1 MKTFEIFS
9 ENKKS
14 GKNGRRKFKVIL
26 YKIQSNDCIDEANGV
41 GKEYNLNGITWI
53 EEYCQQAIESIKGMF
68 LRAEFLDEGR
78 TELCGHG
85 MTDIIDG
92 VPIFENAT
100 AIGVFTDGYIDE
112 ITDENGEK
120 IKVCI
125 GVGEIDSSCYH
136 NFCEKLDEDIANGI
150 YPQGSV
156 EIMKLPDA
164 ESIEY
169 KYGYKDKG
177 RIPTKFIHSGYALLG
192 VKPSDSTAKLL
203 ELNEHKEEIETM
215 TESEVKT
222 LIEQTVSA
230 YTNQVAE
237 INQCKA
243 DCEAKIAELNQTVET
258 ITNEKNELV
267 ASSEQIQKALDELR
281 EEYKELD
288 KKYQELWNE
297 REVLEKALGEAKAK
311 ERLGELNSAI
321 AEYSDEERAYA
332 QAEIDAFNA
341 DPVASEINTVV
352 DKILIG
358 IGKKAREQAVANAV
372 VAEQNSV
379 NPGAEDIFSAIETA
393 PVIEDTNIF

>member
-1 MKTFEIFS
+1 
-9 ENKKS
+9 
-14 GKNGRRKFKVIL
+14 
-26 YKIQSNDCIDEANGV
+26 
-41 GKEYNLNGITWI
+41 
-53 EEYCQQAIESIKGMF
+53 
-68 LRAEFLDEGR
+68 
-78 TELCGHG
+78 
-85 MTDIIDG
+85 
-92 VPIFENAT
+92 
-100 AIGVFTDGYIDE
+100 
-112 ITDENGEK
+112 
-120 IKVCI
+120 
-125 GVGEIDSSCYH
+125 
-136 NFCEKLDEDIANGI
+136 
-150 YPQGSV
+150 
-156 EIMKLPDA
+156 
-164 ESIEY
+164 
-169 KYGYKDKG
+169 
-177 RIPTKFIHSGYALLG
+177 
-192 VKPSDSTAKLL
+192 
-203 ELNEHKEEIETM
+203 M

-288 KKYQELWNE
+288 KKYQALWNE